1 MGVAKAKKMPK
12 KTLTQKINRYG
23 PTKENTL
30 LKIEDLNK
38 GLDWVD
44 DIAGQS
50 YTAFTYFRES
60 MESTDQELFNA
71 VVTPYNLTDE
81 QEKKE
86 IVRHYRALLR
96 TLREKL
102 KKGDRELLR
111 TAFEMAADA
120 HKTMRRKSGE
130 PYILHPIAVA
140 MIAADEIGLG
150 VRSTICALL
159 HDTVEDTDITLE
171 DIKREFGNEIAKI
184 VDGLTKIATVMD
196 TNSSQQAENFKKILL
211 TLTDDPRVILIK
223 LADRLHNMRT
233 MDSMKQEKQLKIASE
248 TIWVYAPLAHRMGLY
263 NIKTEL
269 EDLSMKYL
277 EPDKYHEIARKLA
290 DTKRERTKYINE
302 FIKPLKE
309 KLSHSGLQFDMYGR
323 PKSIHSIWNKIKKK
337 GVSFEEVYDLF
348 AIRIILDV
356 PLEKEKE
363 ECWKVYSMVT
373 DEYLP
378 SPERLRD
385 WLSNPKSN
393 GYEAL
398 HTTVMGPQG
407 KWVEVQIRSKRMN
420 EIAEKGLAAHFKYK
434 EGTQSEDR
442 FDKWFIQI
450 REALGNQ
457 EEESIDFLQ
466 DFKTSFLAE
475 EIYVYTPKGEVKM
488 LPVNSSALDFAFYI
502 HTAIGSKCIGAK
514 VNHKLVP
521 ISHKLRS
528 GDQIEIITSNKQ
540 KPSEDWLNNVVTAKA
555 KNSIKDALRE
565 EKKIISEEGKYTAQ
579 RKLEG
584 IGAAYNPYNLDQLV
598 NFYKLPSQL
607 DLLYKIAT
615 KSIDLKELKTF
626 QVIGDKI
633 EAPKPVVVAPDPNAE
648 VNTYKPLP
656 KKGDSELIIFGESS
670 DKIKYNLAK
679 CCNPI
684 PGDDVFGFVST
695 GKGLIIHRTSC
706 PNATQLLANYGH
718 RVVKTKWAKNKEIS
732 FLTGLRI
739 IGLDDVGVVN
749 KITTI
754 ISGDLKINIAAL
766 TIESKDGMFEGTI
779 KVFVHDKDELEEL
792 VSRIQSLHG
801 IQKVIRFDTE
811 LV

>member
-1 MGVAKAKKMPK
+1 
-12 KTLTQKINRYG
+12 
-23 PTKENTL
+23 
-30 LKIEDLNK
+30 
-38 GLDWVD
+38 
-44 DIAGQS
+44 
-50 YTAFTYFRES
+50 
-60 MESTDQELFNA
+60 
-71 VVTPYNLTDE
+71 
-81 QEKKE
+81 
-86 IVRHYRALLR
+86 
-96 TLREKL
+96 
-102 KKGDRELLR
+102 
-111 TAFEMAADA
+111 
-120 HKTMRRKSGE
+120 
-130 PYILHPIAVA
+130 
-140 MIAADEIGLG
+140 
-150 VRSTICALL
+150 
-159 HDTVEDTDITLE
+159 
-171 DIKREFGNEIAKI
+171 
-184 VDGLTKIATVMD
+184 MD

-223 LADRLHNMRT
+223 LSDRLHNMRT
-233 MDSMKQEKQLKIASE
+233 MDSMKQDKQLKIASE

-263 NIKTEL
+263 NMKTEL
-269 EDLSMKYL
+269 EDLAMKYM
-277 EPDKYHEIARKLA
+277 EPATYHEIAKKLSE
-290 DTKRERTKYINE
+290 TKRERTKYINE
-302 FIKPLKE
+302 FVRPLKE
-309 KLSHSGLQFDMYGR
+309 KLGQSELQFDIFGR

-363 ECWKVYSMVT
+363 ACWKVYSMVT

-398 HTTVMGPQG
+398 HTTVMGPDG

-434 EGTQSEDR
+434 EGTDQSEDR

-450 REALGNQ
+450 REALSNQ
-457 EEESIDFLQ
+457 QEESIDFLQ

-502 HTAIGSKCIGAK
+502 HTAIGSKCISAK

-540 KPSEDWLNNVVTAKA
+540 KPTEDWLNNVVTAKA

-584 IGAAYNPYNLDQLV
+584 IGAVYNTYNLDQLMH
-598 NFYKLPSQL
+598 FYKLPSQL

-615 KSIDLKELKTF
+615 KSIDLKELKSF

-633 EAPKPVVVAPDPNAE
+633 EAPKPIIAPADPNVE
-648 VNTYKPLP
+648 PHIYKPLP

-670 DKIKYNLAK
+670 DKIQYNLAK

-732 FLTGLRI
+732 FLTGLSI

-792 VSRIQSLHG
+792 VSRIQSLNG
-801 IQKVIRFDTE
+801 IQKVTRFDTD
-811 LV
+811 LI

>member
-1 MGVAKAKKMPK
+1 MDN
-12 KTLTQKINRYG
+12 L
-23 PTKENTL
+23 ENDIL
-30 LKIEDLNK
+30 PVIKNWDL
-38 GLDWVD
+38 D
-44 DIAGQS
+44 
-50 YTAFTYFRES
+50 E
-60 MESTDQELFNA
+60 
-71 VVTPYNLTDE
+71 E

-86 IVRHYRALLR
+86 IVRHYRALLKM
-96 TLREKL
+96 LKSKL
-102 KKGDRELLR
+102 KKGDKELLR
-111 TAFEMAADA
+111 AAFEMAADA

-140 MIAADEIGLG
+140 MICVDEIGLG

-171 DIKREFGNEIAKI
+171 DIKSEFGNEIAKI
-184 VDGLTKIATVMD
+184 VDGLTKISTVMT

-248 TIWVYAPLAHRMGLY
+248 TIWVYSPLAHRMGLY

-277 EPDKYHEIARKLA
+277 EPDKYKEIAKKLA
-290 DTKRERTKYINE
+290 ETKRERTKYINE
-302 FIKPLKE
+302 FIRPLKD
-309 KLSHSGLQFDMYGR
+309 KLSNTQYPTEIYGR

-348 AIRIILDV
+348 AIRVILDV
-356 PLEKEKE
+356 PLEIEKE
-363 ECWKVYSMVT
+363 ACWKVYSLIT

-407 KWVEVQIRSKRMN
+407 KWVEVQIRTKRMN

-434 EGTQSEDR
+434 EGTPSEDR

-457 EEESIDFLQ
+457 QEDGIDFLQ

-488 LPVNSSALDFAFYI
+488 LPTNSSALDFAFYI

-521 ISHKLRS
+521 IGHKLRS

-540 KPSEDWLNNVVTAKA
+540 KPTEDWLNMVVTAKA

-565 EKKIISEEGKYTAQ
+565 EKKSIAEEGKYTLQ

-584 IGAAYNPYNLDQLV
+584 LGAAYNPYNIDQLV
-598 NFYKLPSQL
+598 AYYKLPSHL
-607 DLLYKIAT
+607 DLHYNIAT
-615 KSIDLKELKTF
+615 KKNDLKELKLF

-633 EAPKPVVVAPDPNAE
+633 EAPKPIQTSSDTEPVVFDPAQK
-648 VNTYKPLP
+648 TYN
-656 KKGDSELIIFGESS
+656 KKDTELIIFGESS
-670 DKIKYNLAK
+670 DKIQYSLGK

-695 GKGLIIHRTSC
+695 GKGLIIHRTNC

-739 IGLDDVGVVN
+739 VGLDDVGVVN
-749 KITTI
+749 KITNI
-754 ISGDLKINIAAL
+754 ISGELKINIAAL
-766 TIESKDGMFEGTI
+766 TIESTEGLFQGTI
-779 KVFVHDKDELEEL
+779 KVYVHDKDELELL
-792 VSRIQSLHG
+792 VDKIKSLNG
-801 IQKVIRFDTE
+801 IQRVDRFDTE
-811 LV
+811 SV

>member
-1 MGVAKAKKMPK
+1 MDN
-12 KTLTQKINRYG
+12 I
-23 PTKENTL
+23 ENDIHPVI
-30 LKIEDLNK
+30 KNWDL
-38 GLDWVD
+38 D
-44 DIAGQS
+44 
-50 YTAFTYFRES
+50 E
-60 MESTDQELFNA
+60 
-71 VVTPYNLTDE
+71 E

-86 IVRHYRALLR
+86 IVRHYRALLKI
-96 TLREKL
+96 LKSKL
-102 KKGDRELLR
+102 KKGDKELLR
-111 TAFEMAADA
+111 AAFEMAANA

-140 MIAADEIGLG
+140 MICVDEIGLG

-159 HDTVEDTDITLE
+159 HDTVEDTDVSLD
-171 DIKREFGNEIAKI
+171 DIKNEFGNEIAKI
-184 VDGLTKIATVMD
+184 VDGLTKISTVMT

-233 MDSMKQEKQLKIASE
+233 MDAMRQEKQLKIASE
-248 TIWVYAPLAHRMGLY
+248 TIWVYSPLAHRMGLY

-277 EPDKYHEIARKLA
+277 EPDKYREIAKKLA
-290 DTKRERTKYINE
+290 ETKRERTKYINE
-302 FIKPLKE
+302 FIRPLKD
-309 KLSHSGLQFDMYGR
+309 KLTNTQYPTEIYGR

-348 AIRIILDV
+348 AIRVILDV
-356 PLEKEKE
+356 PLEIEKE
-363 ECWKVYSMVT
+363 ACWKVYSLIT

-407 KWVEVQIRSKRMN
+407 KWVEVQIRTKRMN

-434 EGTQSEDR
+434 EGTPSEDR

-457 EEESIDFLQ
+457 QEEGIDFLQ

-488 LPVNSSALDFAFYI
+488 LPTNSSALDFAFYI
-502 HTAIGSKCIGAK
+502 HTVIGSKCIGAK

-521 ISHKLRS
+521 IGHTLRS

-540 KPSEDWLNNVVTAKA
+540 KPTEDWLNLVVTAKA

-565 EKKIISEEGKYTAQ
+565 EKKSIAEEGKYTLQ

-584 IGAAYNPYNLDQLV
+584 LGASYSPYNIDQLV
-598 NFYKLPSQL
+598 NYYKLSSHL
-607 DLLYKIAT
+607 DLHYNIAI
-615 KSIDLKELKTF
+615 KKNDLKDLKLF

-633 EAPKPVVVAPDPNAE
+633 EAPKPILPINDSETTVYDPTQK
-648 VNTYKPLP
+648 TYN
-656 KKGDSELIIFGESS
+656 KKDSELVIFGESS
-670 DKIKYNLAK
+670 DKIQYSLGK

-695 GKGLIIHRTSC
+695 GKGLIIHRINC

-749 KITTI
+749 KITNI
-754 ISGDLKINIAAL
+754 ISGELKINIAAL
-766 TIESKDGMFEGTI
+766 TIESTEGLFQGTI
-779 KVFVHDKDELEEL
+779 KVYVHDKDELEVL
-792 VSRIQSLHG
+792 VDKIKSLNG
-801 IQKVIRFDTE
+801 IQRVDRFDTE
-811 LV
+811 SV